1 MMHIYST
8 PCSLYDDLPTI
19 SVKCLGRD
27 AHRAPVLLSLSLSH
41 SLGLKLP
48 IIF

>member
-19 SVKCLGRD
+19 SAKCLG
-27 AHRAPVLLSLSLSH
+27 RAPVLLSLSLSH
-41 SLGLKLP
+41 SLGLKPLRTS
-48 IIF
+48 INF